1 VDLGIDF
8 GTTRTVV
15 SACDRGNYPVL
26 GFLAHDGETC
36 EHFPSVVAARGD
48 ELRFG
53 FDALAVG
60 GDPEW
65 TLQRSFKR
73 WLGEAG
79 RPDRR
84 VSIGTRELPLGELLG
99 GFLAAL
105 REAILK
111 RSNLPK
117 RLAKL
122 VKNAKNAK
130 AKEPLRAVVA
140 APANALGN
148 QRFVT
153 LEAFRSAGFE
163 VVAMLNEPSA
173 AGFEYSHRWRSTLSA
188 RREHVIVY
196 DLGGGTFDASLVRM
210 RGARHDA
217 IATAGLARL
226 GGDDFDALLADLVL
240 ELGGVDPARL
250 DARARARLLEQ
261 CRDAKERLNPSSRKL
276 VIDLD
281 PGLGLEGDATEV
293 VVPVARYYERCVPLV
308 ERTIEAMRPVLRR
321 LEGEGAPSIEADAA
335 SADSAAIAA
344 DASDATDVIEE
355 KTARTVEAV
364 DGDED
369 DALSDALSEIAGI
382 YVVGGA
388 SSLPIVGR
396 VLRQR
401 FGRRVHRSPYPS
413 AAIAV
418 GLAIAIDESSGFEL
432 KDRFARHF
440 GVFREADAGRKV
452 VFDAIFGADTELPR
466 GAPLVVS
473 REYRPAH
480 DIGFFRFLE
489 CSALTDD
496 GTPRGELLPFADV
509 HFPFDPALR
518 GRDGALA
525 GVPVGRLDASRAH
538 RFREQYALDPNGIV
552 EVTISDLD
560 DGFGRTYRIAGA
572 TPVAG

>member
-15 SACDRGNYPVL
+15 AACDRGNYPVL

-53 FDALAVG
+53 FDALAVA

-84 VSIGTRELPLGELLG
+84 VAIGTRELPLGELLA

-105 REAILK
+105 REAILR

-117 RLAKL
+117 RLAKS
-122 VKNAKNAK
+122 VKNAKT
-130 AKEPLRAVVA
+130 KEPLRAVVA

-188 RREHVIVY
+188 RREHVVVY

-240 ELGGVDPARL
+240 ELAGIAPTKL

-281 PGLGLEGDATEV
+281 PALGVSEV
-293 VVPVARYYERCVPLV
+293 VVPVATYYERCVPLV
-308 ERTIEAMRPVLRR
+308 ERTIDAMRPVLRR
-321 LEGEGAPSIEADAA
+321 LEGEGAPSIVPGTDDAREDVGDGGA
-335 SADSAAIAA
+335 SE
-344 DASDATDVIEE
+344 TIEE
-355 KTARTVEAV
+355 KSARPGALGGGDPDD
-364 DGDED
+364 DG
-369 DALSDALSEIAGI
+369 LSDIAGI

-388 SSLPIVGR
+388 SSLPVVGR

-432 KDRFARHF
+432 TDRFARHF
-440 GVFREADAGRKV
+440 GLFREADAGRSV
-452 VFDAIFGADTELPR
+452 VFDPIFGADTELPR
-466 GAPLVVS
+466 GAPLVVG

-480 DIGFFRFLE
+480 DVGHFRFVE
-489 CSALTDD
+489 CSALSND
-496 GTPRGELLPFADV
+496 GAPRGEILPFADV
-509 HFPFDPALR
+509 RFPFDPALR
-518 GRDGALA
+518 DREADLASLPVRRLPSGA
-525 GVPVGRLDASRAH
+525 GH
-538 RFREQYALDPNGIV
+538 WMREEYLLDPNGIV
-552 EVTISDLD
+552 EVTITDLD

-572 TPVAG
+572 TPVAK

>member
-1 VDLGIDF
+1 MDLGIDF

-15 SACDRGNYPVL
+15 AACDRGNYPVL
-26 GFLAHDGETC
+26 GFVDHEGETC

-53 FDALAVG
+53 FDALAVA
-60 GDPEW
+60 GDAEW

-84 VSIGTRELPLGELLG
+84 VAIGARELPLGELLA

-105 REAILK
+105 REAILR

-117 RLAKL
+117 RLARS
-122 VKNAKNAK
+122 VKGAKHAKNSK
-130 AKEPLRAVVA
+130 ASEPLRAVVA

-188 RREHVIVY
+188 RREHVVVY

-240 ELGGVDPARL
+240 ERAGVDGAAL
-250 DARARARLLEQ
+250 DARARGRLLEQ

-281 PGLGLEGDATEV
+281 GALGATEV
-293 VVPVARYYERCVPLV
+293 VVPVAQYYERCAPLV

-321 LEGEGAPSIEADAA
+321 LEGEGAPVLEPGEPGVSDAADAA
-335 SADSAAIAA
+335 DEAEATIDEKRARPTDASAA
-344 DASDATDVIEE
+344 DADD
-355 KTARTVEAV
+355 
-364 DGDED
+364 DG
-369 DALSDALSEIAGI
+369 LSDIAGI

-418 GLAIAIDESSGFEL
+418 GLAIAIDESAGFEL

-440 GVFREADAGRKV
+440 GVFREAEAGRKV

-480 DIGFFRFLE
+480 DIGYFRFLE
-489 CSALTDD
+489 CSALSDD

-518 GRDGALA
+518 DREGALA
-525 GVPVGRLDASRAH
+525 GVPVSRLEPARAH

-552 EVTISDLD
+552 EVTITDLD

-572 TPVAG
+572 SPSAS